1 MNLKC
6 LQPKWYIFLI
16 FVVLLLNVF
25 YITFLDNI
33 SKSDIRSLHD
43 KTSWHCEFTRVSKV
57 SSSSLSFI
65 NIGLIIISDDKNVP
79 GGMSDE
85 FLFGFKKMLKSLLTF
100 SSGAPINFVIVTNR
114 ESLRPSCELIR
125 GTISQHVSEGV
136 ITRRWRRVKGVPVM
150 NIFYVDVNNI
160 IETDEMFFE
169 AMKNI
174 SLQGN
179 DRTASYSESLFYIA
193 PVYHKAFRGLKQ
205 IIFLDSKDLEFRS
218 DIELLHQQ
226 FQKMSPSALI
236 GIGPELTPHYRRQL
250 GSFLTAS
257 HQGYNSGVVL
267 FQLGK
272 SPFNFLLLTL
282 WYLKHHS
289 PTMDYGFF
297 DPKPPTAPS
306 SKWTILLV
314 HA

>member
-1 MNLKC
+1 
-6 LQPKWYIFLI
+6 
-16 FVVLLLNVF
+16 
-25 YITFLDNI
+25 
-33 SKSDIRSLHD
+33 
-43 KTSWHCEFTRVSKV
+43 
-57 SSSSLSFI
+57 
-65 NIGLIIISDDKNVP
+65 
-79 GGMSDE
+79 
-85 FLFGFKKMLKSLLTF
+85 
-100 SSGAPINFVIVTNR
+100 
-114 ESLRPSCELIR
+114 
-125 GTISQHVSEGV
+125 
-136 ITRRWRRVKGVPVM
+136 M
-150 NIFYVDVNNI
+150 NILYVDVNNI

-179 DRTASYSESLFYIA
+179 DPTASYSESLFYIA

-218 DIELLHQQ
+218 DVGLLHQQ

-289 PTMDYGFF
+289 PTMDYGLF
-297 DPKPPTAPS
+297 DPKLS

-314 HA
+314 PA